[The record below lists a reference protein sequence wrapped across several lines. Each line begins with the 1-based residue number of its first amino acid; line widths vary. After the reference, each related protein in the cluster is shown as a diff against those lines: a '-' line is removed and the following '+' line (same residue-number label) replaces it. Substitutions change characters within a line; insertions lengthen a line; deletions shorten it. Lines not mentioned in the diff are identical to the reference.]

1 MFGEFVVEGAAA
13 GVGGLGGPVD
23 AAAGQPGWFSLTGVL
38 HAFSLCRTSVLIKRD
53 GRSGKTPQHAPHLFG
68 GRLAS
73 QAPAPMASAIGLSPC
88 EPIHPAKKRVARC
101 QGEPSGRSAAAAYTA
116 AISAAA
122 MRWPRCSGDRRG
134 DEVLQVAHVIQPR
147 GAAVKQVMHEADEL
161 LAFGGLQAGH

>member
-1 MFGEFVVEGAAA
+1 MLGEFVVEGAAA

-73 QAPAPMASAIGLSPC
+73 QAFAPMASAIGLSPY
-88 EPIHPAKKRVARC
+88 EPIHPAKNSASHAARVNHLGAL
-101 QGEPSGRSAAAAYTA
+101 
-116 AISAAA
+116 
-122 MRWPRCSGDRRG
+122 RRRHTR
-134 DEVLQVAHVIQPR
+134 LQ
-147 GAAVKQVMHEADEL
+147 
-161 LAFGGLQAGH
+161 